1 MEEIVAERHHRGR
14 KAQELVKWQGSD
26 ILDDM
31 WEPLGNMLLLVA
43 ETWRDMLRKQ
53 ERGMADDDEED
64 DDSSASVFFDG
75 ENLSP

>member
-1 MEEIVAERHHRGR
+1 
-14 KAQELVKWQGSD
+14 
-26 ILDDM
+26 
-31 WEPLGNMLLLVA
+31 MLLLVV